1 MILEKL
7 TLTDFRAFK
16 GKHSFDLAPRTKY
29 GKKRPI
35 ILFGGLNGAGKTTT
49 LMAVRLALYGK
60 QSLGLGTSQKK
71 YSDFLLNSIHKAKDS
86 LIQPGS
92 SSIELTFSYAHLG
105 VIKHYTI
112 KRFWMMNGK
121 RLIEKLSIL
130 EDEKELSE
138 LNDEQCQGFLNEL
151 IPIGVSDLFF
161 FDGEKIA
168 DLAEDTTGYLL
179 GDAIKKL
186 LGLDVIETLKADL
199 SILLRNAAKQN
210 TTQETRQEIVALET
224 ELSQLESQADAAQN
238 DYENER
244 VKLVEINTNLERL
257 ENQLS
262 ARGGAWA
269 VTREKEIEKHSF
281 LLAEKEQIQKEIR
294 ELFDNEYPLSL
305 AKDFVSNTLRQLRE
319 ESSQKKKAA
328 TAELI
333 DAHLKSLRKNLSS
346 CLDKPSYKK
355 INDALKSE
363 FSGLVNLD
371 SNVQII
377 HDISDSLL
385 NRIESAID
393 RANNQAAKHIA
404 SLSNKLRDVT
414 DSLEMAGKNIARA
427 PDEAVIKPTLTK
439 INKLHEQRAQI
450 ISSQAKFTNIRKKKL
465 YHAIEIARKLKKLT
479 EHLASEEKR
488 DKASAYAN
496 GAVGL
501 LREFSEEMAKRKI
514 SDLESEFT
522 RSFRQLARKEDVHL
536 RAEIDHRTF
545 AVTLLDD
552 NGFKVDKNSLS
563 AGERQIYAIAI
574 LEALARTSGRKL
586 PIIVDTPLA
595 RFDSVHRSKVINNY
609 FPYASHQV
617 IILSTDTEVDEE
629 LYSSLSNSISH
640 AFKLDFDE
648 KLRSS
653 AAIEGY
659 FWKSNEAEAV

>member
-1 MILEKL
+1 MILEEL

-16 GKHSFDLAPRTKY
+16 GKHSFDLVPRTKY

-35 ILFGGLNGAGKTTT
+35 VLFGGLNGAGKTTT
-49 LMAVRLALYGK
+49 LIAVRLALYGK

-71 YSDFLLNSIHKAKDS
+71 YLDFLLNCIHKAKDS
-86 LIQPGS
+86 LIQPVS
-92 SSIELTFSYAHLG
+92 STIELTFSYAHLG

-112 KRFWMMNGK
+112 KRFWMLSGK
-121 RLIEKLSIL
+121 KLVEKLSIL
-130 EDEKELSE
+130 EDGEELAE

-199 SILLRNAAKQN
+199 SILLRNSAKKN
-210 TTQETRQEIVALET
+210 TTKEALQEIGALEL
-224 ELSQLESQADAAQN
+224 ELANFESEANAARN
-238 DYENER
+238 DFETER
-244 VKLVEINTNLERL
+244 VKLVEINANLERL

-269 VTREKEIEKHSF
+269 ATREKEIEQHTF
-281 LLAEKEQIQKEIR
+281 LLAEKDQLQKEIR
-294 ELFDNEYPLSL
+294 EIFDSEYPFSM
-305 AKDFVSNTLRQLRE
+305 ARDFVSRTLTQLRE
-319 ESSQKKKAA
+319 ESSQKKKTA

-333 DAHLKSLRKNLSS
+333 DTHLASLKNSLSV
-346 CLDKPSYKK
+346 CLDKVSYQKF
-355 INDALKSE
+355 SE
-363 FSGLVNLD
+363 AVKMEFDGIANPD
-371 SNVQII
+371 SQFEII
-377 HDISDSLL
+377 HDISESLL
-385 NRIESAID
+385 NRIESAIN
-393 RANNQAAKHIA
+393 RANSQQAKSVT
-404 SLSNKLRDVT
+404 SLSNKLKHVT
-414 DSLEMAGKNIARA
+414 DNLEMAGKNIARA
-427 PDEAVIKPTLTK
+427 PDESVIKPILTE
-439 INKLHEQRAQI
+439 INKLHESRAQI
-450 ISSQAKFTNIRKKKL
+450 ISRQNKFADTRKKKL
-465 YHAIEIARKLKKLT
+465 YRAIETTRKLKKL
-479 EHLASEEKR
+479 SETIGMDEKR
-488 DKASAYAN
+488 DKASMYAS
-496 GAVGL
+496 GASGL
-501 LREFSEEMAKRKI
+501 LGEFSEEMAKRKI
-514 SDLESEFT
+514 KDLETEFT
-522 RSFRQLARKEDVHL
+522 RSFKQLARKEDVHL

-552 NGFKVDKNSLS
+552 NDLKVDKNSLS

-586 PIIVDTPLA
+586 PIIIDTPLA

-609 FPYASHQV
+609 FPFASHQV

-640 AFKLDFDE
+640 AFQLDFDE
-648 KLRSS
+648 KTRSS

-659 FWKSNEAEAV
+659 FWKSHQAEAV